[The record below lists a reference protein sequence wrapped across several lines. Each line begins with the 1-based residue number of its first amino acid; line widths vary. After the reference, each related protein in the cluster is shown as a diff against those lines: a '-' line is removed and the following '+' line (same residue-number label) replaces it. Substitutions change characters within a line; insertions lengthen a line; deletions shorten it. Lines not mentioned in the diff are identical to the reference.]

1 MTPSDRKTE
10 MLQRVRTTRD
20 AFEEA
25 LAAVPPE
32 RMTAPGVNG
41 DWSVKDVLA
50 HVTWW
55 EQHLLER
62 LRTGQEPLYAP
73 SDDPRAVTDAANAA
87 IYTEHREQPLED
99 VRAAFDASYQEL
111 LATLQALPPDDL
123 ADDDFYES
131 IGSDTFS
138 HYQQHT
144 EMLRAWLA
152 APKSPP
158 DQPSTS

>member
-1 MTPSDRKTE
+1 MTTADRKTD
-10 MLQRVRTTRD
+10 MLQRVRTSRD
-20 AFEEA
+20 TFAEA

-32 RMTAPGVNG
+32 RMTEPGVNG
-41 DWSVKDVLA
+41 DWTVKDVLA
-50 HVTWW
+50 HITWW
-55 EQHLLER
+55 EQHLLQR

-73 SDDPRAVTDAANAA
+73 GDDPRQVTDAANAA

-99 VRAAFDASYQEL
+99 VRAAFDTSYQEL
-111 LATLQALPPDDL
+111 LSTLQALPPEDL
-123 ADDDFYES
+123 ADDEFYDT

-152 APKSPP
+152 GSQTPP
-158 DQPSTS
+158 DQPSNG

>member
-20 AFEEA
+20 AFEET

-32 RMTAPGVNG
+32 RMTEPGVNG
-41 DWSVKDVLA
+41 DWSVKDLLA
-50 HVTWW
+50 HIAWW
-55 EQHLLER
+55 DRHILQR
-62 LRTGQEPLYAP
+62 LNTGQEPLYAP
-73 SDDPRAVTDAANAA
+73 GDDPGGVTAATNAA
-87 IYTEHREQPLED
+87 IYTEHRDRPLDD
-99 VRAAFDASYQEL
+99 VRAEFDAVHRDL
-111 LATLQALPPDDL
+111 LAALEALPPEVA
-123 ADDDFYES
+123 ADEEMYDT

-138 HYQQHT
+138 HYLQHT

-158 DQPSTS
+158 DQPSNN